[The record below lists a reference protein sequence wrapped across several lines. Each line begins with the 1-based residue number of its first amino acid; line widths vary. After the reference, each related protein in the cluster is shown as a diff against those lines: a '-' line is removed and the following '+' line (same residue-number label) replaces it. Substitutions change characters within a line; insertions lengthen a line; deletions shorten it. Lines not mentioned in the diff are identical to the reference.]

1 MSEHSTTETATIDFD
16 ASCHSADAIQRAA
29 YAFTDRFALDLA
41 SVDGVWR
48 CTLHFVFRRRPI
60 ADIVRAFRVES
71 WTMCSGSEYGRRR
84 RPFATLVLALAFSQ
98 LGLDEDPP
106 AS

>member
-48 CTLHFVFRRRPI
+48 CTLHFASADAPI
-60 ADIVRAFRVES
+60 ADIVRAFRVEVLDYVLRERIRAE
-71 WTMCSGSEYGRRR
+71 TAPVCN
-84 RPFATLVLALAFSQ
+84 AVLALAFSQ